1 MQDLFGLVRPVGWF
15 PGQCRSWR
23 VLCFIFVSG
32 LTLLLRTEGLSSA
45 AYVVRK
51 EVTITFALCVTE
63 LRNKI
68 VVSCYKLPSS
78 HVNSM
83 VGSLTPRW

>member
-15 PGQCRSWR
+15 PAQHRSWC

-32 LTLLLRTEGLSSA
+32 PTLLITLFLLSSYV

-51 EVTITFALCVTE
+51 AVTITFALCVTE
-63 LRNKI
+63 LGNKI
-68 VVSCYKLPSS
+68 VVSRYKLPNT

-83 VGSLTPRW
+83 VGSDS